1 MRKISVSML
10 AFAFGIC
17 CGGSFAIAAPP
28 AIWSQPTKPFK
39 ITDNIYYVGTKGLA
53 SYLLVSGGKAI
64 LLDGTLAK
72 NAGPIEDNI
81 RALGFKLEDAK
92 IILNSHAHYDHA
104 AGIAQLKR
112 DTGATFMAMEQ
123 DKRALES
130 GTPEGDTNYGI
141 IRFPAVKVDKAL
153 HDGDVVALGQ
163 LRMMATLTPGHTK
176 GCTTWSLKDTDEGA
190 ERQVI
195 FPCSIS
201 VAGNALVGNKGYP
214 DIVKDFRTS
223 FERLGTMKADVVL
236 PSHPQVTDLWEQ
248 KARRDAGDK
257 AAFVQPGLLHDIV
270 EQSRTAFEKEF
281 KAEQK

>member
-1 MRKISVSML
+1 MRKISASALAL
-10 AFAFGIC
+10 AFSIS
-17 CGGSFAIAAPP
+17 GGACAIAAPP

-39 ITDNIYYVGTKGLA
+39 ITDNIYYVGTRGLA
-53 SYLLVSGGKAI
+53 SYLLVSDGQAI

-81 RALGFKLEDAK
+81 KALGFKLQDVK

-123 DKRALES
+123 DTPALES
-130 GTPEGDTNYGI
+130 GTPEGDTNYGVV
-141 IRFPAVKVDKAL
+141 RFPAVKVDKVL
-153 HDGDVVALGQ
+153 HDGDIVALGK
-163 LRMMATLTPGHTK
+163 LRMTATLTPGHTK
-176 GCTTWSLKDTDEGA
+176 GCTTWSLTDIGA
-190 ERQVI
+190 GAKRQVI

-223 FERLGTMKADVVL
+223 FERLRAMKADIVL
-236 PSHPQVTDLWEQ
+236 PSHPQVTGLFEQ
-248 KARRDAGDK
+248 KARRDDGDEN
-257 AAFVQPGLLHDIV
+257 AFVEPGLLHEIV
-270 EQSRTAFEKEF
+270 EQSRLAFEKEL
-281 KAEQK
+281 KIEQK